1 MKMSFKRIGKFFS
14 RAVSSNSAVNCDE
27 ECPSTNGSVD
37 FTDQN
42 ANTKQL
48 TLEIKKGNV
57 RKIKIFSDDLDIL
70 RDTISYLQG
79 SLVEL
84 SVRPKPIEYRPNE
97 NNHESSR
104 ESTNPNPKSPRSS
117 PEGFECINFSIESFI
132 GCLRRFVHMKYFHF
146 ENDGIHAFGLAES
159 IQEMKDLETVAL
171 PYCGISTMPGAFPA
185 NLKHMDLSCN
195 RIKEISTTIF
205 QIRTLES
212 LILSKNIIQDV
223 PKEIN
228 NLKSLKK
235 LDLSHN
241 SISTLPETITDLKW
255 LMKLYLA
262 GNELKYLPVNIGNLH
277 SLKHL
282 DLRDNFLTSI
292 PDSIGDLFKLIKLT
306 LSNNKL
312 TALPETIC
320 KLSMADEA
328 LLLSGNPLHMPPMEV
343 CLEGKQ
349 SMKGYFDALKQS
361 SSIGSKRLKL
371 VIIGESYA
379 GKTSLAHA
387 LVYGRDG
394 NVAADQR
401 TVGLDYYSWKP
412 RPLTDELEILLVDC
426 AGQRN
431 YLLTHQFFLT
441 EGALFLLVVDLDAYE
456 MNDCSYRV
464 KVGDWINMVIS
475 EVPGAVF
482 VIIPTCLDKF
492 KDNRQLVLDK
502 CKDIIQRTIA
512 EETERVKSL
521 EKELELLQF
530 CQIDQ
535 DSYEKLE
542 YLKKTRPR
550 LPQIVRLPEVR
561 GSFRQI

>member
-1 MKMSFKRIGKFFS
+1 
-14 RAVSSNSAVNCDE
+14 
-27 ECPSTNGSVD
+27 
-37 FTDQN
+37 
-42 ANTKQL
+42 
-48 TLEIKKGNV
+48 
-57 RKIKIFSDDLDIL
+57 
-70 RDTISYLQG
+70 
-79 SLVEL
+79 
-84 SVRPKPIEYRPNE
+84 
-97 NNHESSR
+97 
-104 ESTNPNPKSPRSS
+104 
-117 PEGFECINFSIESFI
+117 
-132 GCLRRFVHMKYFHF
+132 MKYFHF

-195 RIKEISTTIF
+195 RIKEISTAIF
-205 QIRTLES
+205 QIKTLES

-379 GKTSLAHA
+379 GKL
-387 LVYGRDG
+387 
-394 NVAADQR
+394 NFCFE
-401 TVGLDYYSWKP
+401 GLHGDSSPSHISHVNFRPSHKSSNKP
-412 RPLTDELEILLVDC
+412 PPL
-426 AGQRN
+426 N
-431 YLLTHQFFLT
+431 
-441 EGALFLLVVDLDAYE
+441 
-456 MNDCSYRV
+456 N
-464 KVGDWINMVIS
+464 
-475 EVPGAVF
+475 P
-482 VIIPTCLDKF
+482 P
-492 KDNRQLVLDK
+492 
-502 CKDIIQRTIA
+502 
-512 EETERVKSL
+512 
-521 EKELELLQF
+521 
-530 CQIDQ
+530 
-535 DSYEKLE
+535 
-542 YLKKTRPR
+542 
-550 LPQIVRLPEVR
+550 
-561 GSFRQI
+561 